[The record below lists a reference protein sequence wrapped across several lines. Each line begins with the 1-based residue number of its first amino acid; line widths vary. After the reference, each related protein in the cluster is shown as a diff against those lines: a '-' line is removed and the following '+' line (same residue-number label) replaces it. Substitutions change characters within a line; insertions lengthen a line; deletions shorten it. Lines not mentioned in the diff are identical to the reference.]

1 MLLKTIL
8 YKHSRHTFTVSCL
21 RAFLFFTVTLFATA
35 SVNALSFDDAP
46 IFSLSEITPPEKNTE
61 IKINQPY
68 FYSSKSDLTL
78 DQIIANKDNLPWQK
92 YDNASLV
99 PTRRD
104 TALWFVF
111 QLKPTSSSSKASLT
125 NVPSKLKT
133 DNWIFMLTWA
143 LLEHAQ
149 VHTINNVTSEQWSS
163 RPVGINYPVSERYF
177 DSRQFAFP
185 LSTIKNDP
193 ITVLVEIRSSNL
205 LTFPG
210 SIMSEE
216 SFKKIDVL
224 DTLISGCVVGSLIV
238 MFLYNLSLFVAL
250 KERSY
255 LYYSFYI
262 FSVGFYFLAASGLG
276 FNYVWDEFAWLKL
289 KAFSVFSS
297 LSFIMMILFIRHFL
311 QLKVYKRI
319 FVVGNDFFL
328 LLWSIMFALS
338 MTFEGEWVISA
349 LTILAI
355 PSCFF
360 GAILAIFLSL
370 RRNID
375 AKIFMLAWAVFVLGT
390 LIFVSMLYGL
400 LPFNVFTRYVQM
412 LGIILQLVLLSFALS
427 YRINAVKRTREEA
440 QREAFLLTKRVS
452 DERRERLKAQ
462 VDALN
467 MQKRMNDNL
476 EREVELRTQQLEA
489 TKSKLESM
497 NATLTELSVT
507 DSLSGIYNRRYF
519 DDKFI
524 DECKRAFRN
533 KQPLAVIIAD
543 IDHFKPINDNFG
555 HVVGDECI
563 RQTASA
569 LKTVARRPSDLLAR
583 YGGEEF
589 VLVLPGGNLE
599 EAAQIAEN
607 CRIAVE
613 AIDFEHDG
621 QKIYLTV
628 SAGVAS
634 WVPSSEN
641 SYKEL
646 LNAADSALYRAKK
659 TGRNCVQLADQ
670 SKIVI

>member
-1 MLLKTIL
+1 MLFKTTL
-8 YKHSRHTFTVSCL
+8 NKHNTFKVLCL
-21 RAFLFFTVTLFATA
+21 RVFLFFMVMLSGID
-35 SVNALSFDDAP
+35 SVSALSFEDAP
-46 IFSLSEITPPEKNTE
+46 IFSLSEITPPEKNTS
-61 IKINQPY
+61 IKIDQPY
-68 FYSSKSDLTL
+68 FYSTKADLSL
-78 DQIIANKDNLPWQK
+78 SQIIANKDMLPWQK
-92 YDNASLV
+92 YDDASLV
-99 PTRRD
+99 PTKRD
-104 TALWFVF
+104 TALWFIF
-111 QLKPTSSSSKASLT
+111 QVKPTSGSSKLASQHAD
-125 NVPSKLKT
+125 KT
-133 DNWIFMLTWA
+133 LDSENWVFMLTWA

-149 VHTINNVTSEQWSS
+149 VHTINNVTGEQWSS
-163 RPVGINYPVSERYF
+163 HPVGINYPVSERYF

-185 LSTIKNDP
+185 LPAIKNDP
-193 ITVLVEIRSSNL
+193 VTVLVEIQSSNL

-210 SIMSEE
+210 SMMSEGT
-216 SFKKIDVL
+216 FKKLDVL
-224 DTLISGCVVGSLIV
+224 DTLISGCVIGSLIV
-238 MFLYNLSLFVAL
+238 MLLYNLSLFLAL

-255 LYYSFYI
+255 LYYSLYI
-262 FSVGFYFLAASGLG
+262 FSVTFYFLAASGLG
-276 FNYVWDEFAWLKL
+276 FNYVWDEFSWLKY

-297 LSFIMMILFIRHFL
+297 LSFIMMILFVRHFL
-311 QLKVYKRI
+311 QLNVYKRS
-319 FVVGNDFFL
+319 FVIGNDFFL
-328 LLWSIMFALS
+328 FLWSIMLALS
-338 MTFEGEWVISA
+338 IAFEGEWVISA

-355 PSCFF
+355 PSCAF
-360 GAILAIFLSL
+360 GAVLATFLSL
-370 RRNID
+370 RKNVD
-375 AKIFMLAWAVFVLGT
+375 AIIFMLAWAVFVAGT
-390 LIFVSMLYGL
+390 FIFISMLYGL
-400 LPFNVFTRYVQM
+400 LPFNVFNRYSQM

-476 EREVELRTQQLEA
+476 EREVEIRTQQLET
-489 TKSKLESM
+489 TKTKLETM

-589 VLVLPGGNLE
+589 VFVLPGGNLE
-599 EAAQIAEN
+599 EASQIAEN

-613 AIDFEHDG
+613 AIEFEHNG
-621 QKIYLTV
+621 QRIHLTV

-659 TGRNCVQLADQ
+659 SGRNCVQLADP
-670 SKIVI
+670 SAVSF